1 MTKSAEKGCMNRL
14 ALHPGGEEDG
24 RNEAATIY
32 VVVPAYNE
40 ESAIAGVIADL
51 ARVVPAQ
58 HIIVIDDG
66 SSDATY
72 LLAQQ
77 TGAIVLRHFINRGQ
91 GAAIA
96 TGIELALKLGADI
109 IVTFDADGQHRATDI
124 LELAKPIILGSADVV
139 LGNRFLKYKPEG
151 IRKDRYL
158 ILKLGAIFT
167 WLVSGIR
174 VSDCQN
180 GLRALSRKAARSI
193 QIKQDRMA
201 HASEILDEIAR
212 EKLKYTEVPVKVIY
226 TEHSL
231 GKGQK
236 TSSAFSLALRFLVS
250 RLIH

>member
-1 MTKSAEKGCMNRL
+1 MSKKNTYPTGKMQGLDKSTML
-14 ALHPGGEEDG
+14 
-24 RNEAATIY
+24 Y

-40 ESAIAGVIADL
+40 ESVIGAVIEDL
-51 ARVVPAQ
+51 STVVPPQ
-58 HIIVIDDG
+58 RIIVIDDG
-66 SSDATY
+66 SSDSTVMVAERAGAT
-72 LLAQQ
+72 
-77 TGAIVLRHFINRGQ
+77 VLRHRINRGQ

-96 TGIELALKLGADI
+96 TGIEFALGLGAEI

-124 LELAKPIILGSADVV
+124 VDLVTPIINGSADVV
-139 LGNRFLKYKPEG
+139 LGNRFLEYKPEG

-167 WLVSGIR
+167 WFVSGIR

-180 GLRALSRKAARSI
+180 GLRALSRQAAKAI

-212 EKLKYTEVPVKVIY
+212 EKLRYVEVPVKVVY

-231 GKGQK
+231 RKGQR
-236 TSSAFSLALRFLVS
+236 TSSAFSIAARFLFS